1 MSQGNPH
8 VRRLNLTL
16 PVATVERLRKLQRE
30 DEGFSELLQR
40 LMNEA
45 AAATR

>member
-30 DEGFSELLQR
+30 GEGFAEMLQR
-40 LMNEA
+40 LLNEA
-45 AAATR
+45 AS

>member
-16 PVATVERLRKLQRE
+16 PVATVERLRKLQRA
-30 DEGFSELLQR
+30 DEGFTEMIQR
-40 LMNEA
+40 LLDEA
-45 AAATR
+45 AS